1 MENPSPA
8 TSCFPPPFPVQS
20 GAGRGTEGA
29 AHSAVLRV
37 RATEQCVVQRCWH
50 HLPFHRQAGCSSVC
64 VACWKRSALQLG
76 THSPSVEQ
84 PSQELRARG
93 RQSNYPATSHA
104 DKLLLATNLFRW
116 GRRAAQPRRGVIL
129 CLSTAV
135 LRSSCPSPSLPRY
148 CHRTWGREWLLAWHA
163 APRGPGFANERHS

>member
-1 MENPSPA
+1 M
-8 TSCFPPPFPVQS
+8 
-20 GAGRGTEGA
+20 
-29 AHSAVLRV
+29 
-37 RATEQCVVQRCWH
+37 
-50 HLPFHRQAGCSSVC
+50 
-64 VACWKRSALQLG
+64 
-76 THSPSVEQ
+76 
-84 PSQELRARG
+84 RG

-148 CHRTWGREWLLAWHA
+148 CQGAGDGSWRGTLLHEALALQTKGIAKNWLAGKVEGDCSLSFGLPFPVPNLQPPV
-163 APRGPGFANERHS
+163 APVALLFNSFILSCPVLPCFLPEVEATGGSSPLGGTKPALVLLLLITLISS